1 MSKKRVVLLVL
12 GETGAGKSTFINYC
26 SNYFLGGK
34 LNYDFKYTKL
44 RTVIPNPIL
53 PNPTD
58 RMVRHSETNIYD
70 KTVSQTSQP
79 NIYTF
84 NKEGIEYLIIDT
96 PGFGDTDRSKDEK
109 NLQNIMS
116 TASGQQFISSIV
128 LIINGSISR
137 ETTNL
142 RYVWGNYWSM
152 VVIFIHGLFFPIFTK
167 SSVFYYNSE

>member
-1 MSKKRVVLLVL
+1 MSDLSQKPCVIWMTGLS
-12 GETGAGKSTFINYC
+12 GAGKSTFINYC

-34 LNYDFKYTKL
+34 LNYEFKYTKL

-53 PNPTD
+53 PTPTD
-58 RMVRHSETNIYD
+58 SMVRHSEANIYD

-84 NKEGIEYLIIDT
+84 NKDGIEYLLIDT

-116 TASGQQFISSIV
+116 KASSQQFISSIV

-142 RYVWGNYWSM
+142 RYA
-152 VVIFIHGLFFPIFTK
+152 
-167 SSVFYYNSE
+167 